1 MKYLK
6 LGFSTFIDEIRP
18 EADDD
23 IFITDVNQII
33 VQDLG
38 LNLRKSYLNN
48 IYVALPI
55 HLELDFFKPQF
66 NKKVQDKP
74 IYILKG
80 GLDYLL
86 LVLQHLE

>member
-1 MKYLK
+1 
-6 LGFSTFIDEIRP
+6 
-18 EADDD
+18 
-23 IFITDVNQII
+23 
-33 VQDLG
+33 
-38 LNLRKSYLNN
+38 
-48 IYVALPI
+48 VALPI